1 MAETYTGQVQNGV
14 IVFDGPPPALPAGTR
29 VRIELIEPEDDSTPT
44 LAERL
49 RPVIGAAKG
58 LPSDLAEQHD
68 HYIHGT
74 PKR

>member
-1 MAETYTGQVQNGV
+1 MAGTYTGQVQNGV
-14 IVFDGPPPALPAGTR
+14 IVFEGSPPTLAPGTR
-29 VRIELIEPEDDSTPT
+29 VRIELIDPEDDLTLT

-49 RPVIGAAKG
+49 KPIIGAAQG
-58 LPSDLAEQHD
+58 LPPDLAEQHD

>member
-1 MAETYTGQVQNGV
+1 MSETYTGEVRDGV
-14 IVFDGPPPALPAGTR
+14 VFFEGTPPVLPSGTK
-29 VRIELIEPEDDSTPT
+29 VRIELVEPVDDSTPT

-49 RPVIGAAKG
+49 RPIIGAAKG
-58 LPSDLAEQHD
+58 LPVDMAEQHD